1 MSHLYIPA
9 PSTRLRR
16 CLLSSPASS
25 AKMMAKAAISDADAV
40 FLDLEDSV
48 APNAKTEARKLAV
61 DALNTHDWRGAGKSV
76 SVRVNGL
83 DTPWTTEDITTLI
96 KEAGAHIDTIIIPK
110 VGCRA
115 DLYAADVIITQ
126 TCRDMGLD
134 RIISMEGLIESAAG
148 VMAINDIA
156 GYNRYIG
163 ALRLEALHFGA
174 GDYAATIRSPT
185 ISIGG
190 AIPDYPGDIWHYP
203 LSAMVAACHS
213 NGVVPMDSAYGDFN
227 DPDGYI
233 EVAKR
238 ARALGM
244 AGKWA
249 IHPSQIALANDIFT
263 PSADAISRA
272 EAMIR
277 ALEESE
283 EAGAGAVMYEG
294 QMIDA
299 ASTRMAENIVA
310 MARMLKQNQR

>member
-1 MSHLYIPA
+1 M
-9 PSTRLRR
+9 
-16 CLLSSPASS
+16 
-25 AKMMAKAAISDADAV
+25 D
-40 FLDLEDSV
+40 
-48 APNAKTEARKLAV
+48 N
-61 DALNTHDWRGAGKSV
+61 
-76 SVRVNGL
+76 
-83 DTPWTTEDITTLI
+83 EDITTLI
-96 KEAGAHIDTIIIPK
+96 KEAGAYIDTIIIPK

-126 TCRDMGLD
+126 TCRMMGLD
-134 RIISMEGLIESAAG
+134 RIITMEGLIESAAG

-163 ALRLEALHFGA
+163 AHRLEALHFGA

-227 DPDGYI
+227 DPDGYMV
-233 EVAKR
+233 VAKR

-249 IHPSQIALANDIFT
+249 IHPSQIALANATFT
-263 PSADAISRA
+263 PDADAIARA
-272 EAMIR
+272 EAMIK

-283 EAGAGAVMYEG
+283 AAGAGAVMYDG

-310 MARMLKQNQR
+310 MARMLKSHQR

>member
-1 MSHLYIPA
+1 MSHLSLPA
-9 PSTRLRR
+9 PNTRLRR

-25 AKMMAKAAISDADAV
+25 AKMMAKAAMSDADAV

-48 APNAKTEARKLAV
+48 APNAKAEARYLAIE
-61 DALNTHDWRGAGKSV
+61 ALRSHDWRGAGKSV

-83 DTPWTTEDITTLI
+83 DTAWTTEDITTLI
-96 KEAGAHIDTIIIPK
+96 KEAGAYIDTIIIPK

-126 TCRDMGLD
+126 TCRMMGLA
-134 RIISMEGLIESAAG
+134 RIITMEGLIESATG
-148 VMAINDIA
+148 VMDISDIA

-163 ALRLEALHFGA
+163 DHRLEALHFGA

-213 NGVVPMDSAYGDFN
+213 NGVVPMDSAFGDFN
-227 DPDGYI
+227 DPDGYMV
-233 EVAKR
+233 VAKR

-249 IHPSQIALANDIFT
+249 IHPSQIALANATFT
-263 PSADAISRA
+263 PDADAIARA
-272 EAMIR
+272 EAMIK

-283 EAGAGAVMYEG
+283 AAGAGAVMYDG

-299 ASTRMAENIVA
+299 ASTRMANNIIA
-310 MARMLKQNQR
+310 MARMLKSQQR

>member
-1 MSHLYIPA
+1 MSHLSIPE

-25 AKMMAKAAISDADAV
+25 AKMMAKAAQSDADAV

-48 APNAKTEARKLAV
+48 APNAKAEARKLAIE
-61 DALNTHDWRGAGKSV
+61 ALKSHDWRGAGKSV

-83 DTPWTTEDITTLI
+83 DTAWTIEDITTLI
-96 KEAGAHIDTIIIPK
+96 TAAGADIDTIIIPK
-110 VGCRA
+110 LGCRD
-115 DLYAADVIITQ
+115 DLYAADLIITQ
-126 TCRDMGLD
+126 TCRAMGLD
-134 RIISMEGLIESAAG
+134 RIITMEGLIESAAG

-163 ALRLEALHFGA
+163 AHRLEALHFGA
-174 GDYAATIRSPT
+174 GDYAATIRAPT

-190 AIPDYPGDIWHYP
+190 AIPDYPGDIWHYQ

-213 NGVVPMDSAYGDFN
+213 NGVIPMDSAYGDFN
-227 DPDGYI
+227 DPDGYNV
-233 EVAKR
+233 VAKR

-249 IHPSQIALANDIFT
+249 IHPSQIALANAIFT
-263 PSADAISRA
+263 PSDEDIAKA
-272 EAMIR
+272 EAMIK
-277 ALEESE
+277 ALEASE
-283 EAGAGAVMYEG
+283 AAGAGAVMYEG

-310 MARMLKQNQR
+310 MAKLLRQNQR